1 LSQLASFKLYGTS
14 GSTRLCSLAY
24 ALICRAARRFEIKS
38 AASVDAPASVR
49 RTSEAGPDSAVT
61 GASPPAQHGEVP
73 HKYATG
79 VQIPSN
85 ARTETL

>member
-1 LSQLASFKLYGTS
+1 VSFKLCGTG
-14 GSTRLCSLAY
+14 GSTRLCSQAC

-38 AASVDAPASVR
+38 AASGDAPASAR

-61 GASPPAQHGEVP
+61 GASPPARRGDVP

>member
-1 LSQLASFKLYGTS
+1 LSQLASFKLYATD
-14 GSTRLCSLAY
+14 GSTRLCSLAC
-24 ALICRAARRFEIKS
+24 ALICRATLRFEIKS
-38 AASVDAPASVR
+38 AASGDAHASAR
-49 RTSEAGPDSAVT
+49 PTSEAGPDSAVT
-61 GASPPAQHGEVP
+61 GASPPARHGEVP